1 VTNQIGNNGPI
12 LAVVEYRDS
21 LNYYNSGVLNNTGDL
36 YGDLIM
42 EVIGW
47 KDQGHIL
54 IAKGNFGTSW
64 GMNGIVQLRLNDTTV
79 KKLYAIDLNISSMD
93 REVISLEM

>member
-21 LNYYNSGVLNNTGDL
+21 LNYYNSGVLNNTGDFD
-36 YGDLIM
+36 GDLIM

-47 KDQGHIL
+47 KDQGHCQETLCHRPEYI
-54 IAKGNFGTSW
+54 
-64 GMNGIVQLRLNDTTV
+64 
-79 KKLYAIDLNISSMD
+79 IDG
-93 REVISLEM
+93 